1 MNETRLF
8 MDILRQV
15 LSWFVDLKVN
25 IQPYF
30 WLLYVAVGLFL
41 FFKVFKIN
49 KKLRK
54 RFHDYWEDLFLS
66 EQESCIL
73 EIKIPQ
79 ALEKTPLGMEQIFA
93 GLHGTAKGVTKYE
106 VEVKGYLETAY
117 SLELASIGGK
127 IHFFIRGE
135 RKYRTTMEA
144 LIYAQFPE
152 VEIQEV
158 EDYTQDAPKKLPNDD
173 YQLAAA
179 ELILEKPDPYPIRTY
194 QQFELKAGREAEYVV
209 DPFAVVME
217 AMSAISE
224 GEQMWAH
231 CVIGIPM
238 FSNWHE
244 DGQEIVDKIMGRE
257 TEKPKTMG
265 LLRRLIH
272 EIISFEPHIT
282 TRVSH
287 LVAGGEYVMPEE
299 TPFEEEEKK
308 QSSMAESGFFRLSP
322 GERELCLAIEKNI
335 SKLGFY
341 TMLRL
346 VYFAP
351 NEIFNTSK
359 AMTLIG
365 SFLQFNDKTL
375 NGFKSNPKLSYTVR
389 KPDLLKNWETNYN
402 LFWKHK
408 EIPYTRAKLQKL
420 RMREIYKAC
429 KTRAF
434 GRPMRGHK
442 GFIFNTE
449 ELATIFHFPMKS
461 VLTPELPKV
470 EAKRGGPPARL
481 PVE

>member
-1 MNETRLF
+1 
-8 MDILRQV
+8 MDILGQV
-15 LSWFVDLKVN
+15 SSWFSNLKVYL
-25 IQPYF
+25 QPYF
-30 WLLYVAVGLFL
+30 WLFYFAIGLFL
-41 FFKVFKIN
+41 FFKVFGIH

-66 EQESCIL
+66 KQESCIL

-79 ALEKTPLGMEQIFA
+79 ALEKTPLGMEQVFA

-106 VEVKGYLETAY
+106 VEAKGYLETAY
-117 SLELASIGGK
+117 SLELASIEGK

-135 RKYRTTMEA
+135 KRYRTTMEA

-158 EDYTQDAPKKLPNDD
+158 EDYTQNAPAILPNDD
-173 YQLAAA
+173 YRLAGT
-179 ELILEKPDPYPIRTY
+179 EFVLEKPDPYPIKTY
-194 QQFELKAGREAEYVV
+194 QQFDLRQGREAEYVV
-209 DPFAVVME
+209 DPFAATME
-217 AMSAISE
+217 ALSSLEE
-224 GEQMWAH
+224 GEQMWFH
-231 CVIGIPM
+231 CIIGIPM
-238 FSNWHE
+238 FSNWRE
-244 DGQEIVDKIMGRE
+244 DGEKLVDDFMGRE
-257 TEKPKTMG
+257 GPTKKPGFIKK
-265 LLRRLIH
+265 LIQG
-272 EIISFEPHIT
+272 IWGFQPHIT
-282 TRVSH
+282 SRVSH
-287 LVAGGEYVMPEE
+287 LVAGGEYVVPEE
-299 TPFEEEEKK
+299 SLSEEVKAK
-308 QSSMAESGFFRLSP
+308 DASLGLWRLSP
-322 GERELCLAIEKNI
+322 GERELVLAVEQNI

-341 TMLRL
+341 TVLRL

-351 NEIFNTSK
+351 NEIFNTAK

-375 NGFKSNPKLSYTVR
+375 NGFKSNPKLKYTVR
-389 KPDLLKNWETNYN
+389 KPDLWRNIETNYN

-408 EIPYTRAKLQKL
+408 EIPYTITKLREL
-420 RMREIYKAC
+420 RMREIYRSC
-429 KTRAF
+429 RTRAF

-481 PVE
+481 PVD

>member
-1 MNETRLF
+1 

-15 LSWFVDLKVN
+15 LSWFANLKVD

-30 WLLYVAVGLFL
+30 WLVYVAIGLFL
-41 FFKVFKIN
+41 FFKIFKIQ

-66 EQESCIL
+66 KQESCIL

-106 VEVKGYLETAY
+106 VEAKGYLETAY
-117 SLELASIGGK
+117 SFELASIEGK

-135 RKYRTTMEA
+135 RRYRTTMEA
-144 LIYAQFPE
+144 LVYAQFPE

-158 EDYTQDAPKKLPNDD
+158 EDYTQDAPKTLPNSN

-179 ELILEKPDPYPIRTY
+179 ELILEKPDAYPVRTY
-194 QQFELKAGREAEYVV
+194 QQFELRPGREAEYVV
-209 DPFAVVME
+209 DPFAAVME
-217 AMSAISE
+217 AMSAIGE

-238 FSNWHE
+238 FSNWRE
-244 DGQEIVDKIMGRE
+244 DGQEIIDKIMGRE
-257 TEKPKTMG
+257 TEKPKTIG
-265 LLRRLIH
+265 FLRRLIH
-272 EIISFEPHIT
+272 EIIGFGPHIN
-282 TRVSH
+282 TRMSH
-287 LVAGGEYVMPEE
+287 LIAGGEYVTPEE
-299 TPFEEEEKK
+299 TPLEEDEKK
-308 QSSMAESGFFRLSP
+308 QPSMAELGFFRLSP
-322 GERELCLAIEKNI
+322 GERELCLAIERNI

-346 VYFAP
+346 AYFAP
-351 NEIFNTSK
+351 NEIFNSSK

-365 SFLQFNDKTL
+365 SFLQFNDKML
-375 NGFKSNPKLSYTVR
+375 NSFKSNPKLGYTIR
-389 KPDLLKNWETNYN
+389 KPDLYRNMGTNYN
-402 LFWKHK
+402 LFWKYK
-408 EIPYTRAKLQKL
+408 EIPYTRKKLQAL
-420 RMREIYKAC
+420 RMREIYRCC
-429 KTRAF
+429 KNRAF

-442 GFIFNTE
+442 GFILNTE

-461 VLTPELPKV
+461 VLTPELPRV

-481 PVE
+481 PVD

>member
-1 MNETRLF
+1 

-15 LSWFVDLKVN
+15 LSWFANLKVN

-30 WLLYVAVGLFL
+30 WVLYVAVGLFL

-66 EQESCIL
+66 KQESCIL

-79 ALEKTPLGMEQIFA
+79 ALEKTPLGMEQVFA

-106 VEVKGYLETAY
+106 VEAKGYLETAY
-117 SLELASIGGK
+117 SLELASIEGK

-135 RKYRTTMEA
+135 RRYRTTMEA

-158 EDYTQDAPKKLPNDD
+158 EDYTQDAPKKLPNND
-173 YQLAAA
+173 YQIAAA

-194 QQFELKAGREAEYVV
+194 QQFELKAGREAEFVA
-209 DPFAVVME
+209 DPFAAVME
-217 AMSAISE
+217 AMSAIGE

-231 CVIGIPM
+231 CVIGVPM
-238 FSNWHE
+238 FSNWRE

-282 TRVSH
+282 SRTSH
-287 LVAGGEYVMPEE
+287 LIAGGEYVMPVE
-299 TPFEEEEKK
+299 TPLEEDEKK
-308 QSSMAESGFFRLSP
+308 QSSMAELGFFRLSP
-322 GERELCLAIEKNI
+322 GERELCLAIERNI

-375 NGFKSNPKLSYTVR
+375 NSFKSNPKLAYTVR
-389 KPDLLKNWETNYN
+389 KPDLYRNMAANYN

-408 EIPYTRAKLQKL
+408 EIPYTRKKLQKL
-420 RMREIYKAC
+420 RMREIYRC
-429 KTRAF
+429 CQNRAF